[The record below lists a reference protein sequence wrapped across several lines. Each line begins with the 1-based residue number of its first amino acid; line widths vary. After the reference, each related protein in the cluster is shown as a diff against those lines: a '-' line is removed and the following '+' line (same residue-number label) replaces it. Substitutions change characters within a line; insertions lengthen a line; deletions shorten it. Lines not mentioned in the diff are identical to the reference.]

1 MFENLSDKPAAE
13 YQAEQIKKW
22 NELDM
27 LNLCVKAREGAPS
40 FVFYGH
46 PSHDGKDTQGFRKQI

>member
-1 MFENLSDKPAAE
+1 MFENLSDKPVAE

-27 LNLCVKAREGAPS
+27 LNLKHV
-40 FVFYGH
+40 
-46 PSHDGKDTQGFRKQI
+46 